1 MAVWSI
7 LLSEMDYLVDQVE
20 VGVNMAVMELVVQET
35 LHQYHH
41 HKEMMVV
48 TGMKVVTRPEVVV
61 VQHLLVQIQLLA
73 LEETVEQELHQVS
86 PEVLLPTLAVVEAV
100 VFPASLLVQVA
111 QAVVQTASTQTP
123 EHLAQLIQQVEAVA
137 EVGLMDRITVLV
149 VMVVLES

>member
-1 MAVWSI
+1 
-7 LLSEMDYLVDQVE
+7 MDYLVDQVE

-137 EVGLMDRITVLV
+137 EVGLMDLLTVLV